1 MTGDKQTQTDQKL
14 LRQSVEITI
23 RIGLISLLALWCF
36 NIVAPFIAPVAW
48 AVIIA
53 VATYPLYTRLL
64 QKMNGKT
71 GPAAAVFTLVMLS
84 LVIVPVVLMST
95 STVGGVQELSV
106 KLAEGTVKVPPP
118 SAQVKEWP
126 LVGEKTHAL
135 WSSTSENLEAT
146 LNKIEPEL
154 KALGKW
160 LLERGVTMGMTML
173 MFVVS
178 IIIAGV
184 FLSNAGKG
192 EGVALKIA
200 NRLVGDDGDKI
211 LGLVTATVRS
221 VAMGVLGVA
230 FIQALLAGIGL
241 VAIGVPAAGVW
252 ALIVLLLAIMQLPPF
267 LVLGPIIVYV
277 FSVEATMPAV
287 IFAIYAAIVSA
298 SDGLL
303 KPLLLGRGVDVP
315 MLVILLGAI
324 GGMVMSGIIGLFVGS
339 IVLALGYKLF
349 MAWLDRGAKPAE
361 AGKSP
366 DEVSAQST

>member
-1 MTGDKQTQTDQKL
+1 MTSDNTAGKDRDL
-14 LRQSVEITI
+14 LRQSVEIMI
-23 RIGLISLLALWCF
+23 RIGLIFLLALWCF
-36 NIVAPFIAPVAW
+36 NIIAPFVAPVAW
-48 AVIIA
+48 AAIIA
-53 VATYPLYTRLL
+53 VATYPLYARLVTSM
-64 QKMNGKT
+64 KGRT
-71 GPAAAVFTLVMLS
+71 GRAAVVFTLIMLS
-84 LVIVPVVLMST
+84 FVIVPVVLMSA
-95 STVGGVQELSV
+95 STVGGVQELSSN
-106 KLAEGTVKVPPP
+106 LAEGAVKVPPP
-118 SAQVKEWP
+118 SDQVKEWP
-126 LVGEKTHAL
+126 FIGEKTHKL
-135 WSSTSENLEAT
+135 WSSASQNLEAT
-146 LNKIEPEL
+146 LKKIEPEL

-173 MFVVS
+173 MFVAS

-184 FLSNAGKG
+184 FLSSADKG

-200 NRLVGDDGDKI
+200 NRLVGGHGDKI
-211 LGLVTATVRS
+211 VALATATVRS

-252 ALIVLLLAIMQLPPF
+252 ALLVLLLAIMQLPPI

-277 FSVEATMPAV
+277 FSVEATTPAV

-298 SDGLL
+298 SDGFL

-339 IVLALGYKLF
+339 IVLALGYRLF
-349 MAWLDRGAKPAE
+349 MAWLDWGVEPVEE
-361 AGKSP
+361 AGAPDKVSP
-366 DEVSAQST
+366 ESA